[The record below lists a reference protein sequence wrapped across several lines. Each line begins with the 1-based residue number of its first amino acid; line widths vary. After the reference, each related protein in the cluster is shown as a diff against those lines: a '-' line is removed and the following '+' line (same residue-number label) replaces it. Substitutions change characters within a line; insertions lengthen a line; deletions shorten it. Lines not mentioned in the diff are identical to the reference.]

1 MHLGPIK
8 LLYYYSNPA
17 KTSPKKSQSVPMRVL
32 VGAVRPGHWEPT
44 SDSQSVPMG
53 VLVGAGGVG
62 HALGA
67 N

>member
-1 MHLGPIK
+1 MHLGPMK

-17 KTSPKKSQSVPMRVL
+17 KTSPNEPKRSPNDSQRVPMRVL
-32 VGAVRPGHWEPT
+32 
-44 SDSQSVPMG
+44 
-53 VLVGAGGVG
+53 LGAGGVG